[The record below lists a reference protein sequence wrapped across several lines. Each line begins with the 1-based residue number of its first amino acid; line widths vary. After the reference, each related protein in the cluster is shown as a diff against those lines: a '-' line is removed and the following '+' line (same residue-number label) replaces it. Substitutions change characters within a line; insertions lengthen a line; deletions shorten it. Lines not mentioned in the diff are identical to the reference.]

1 MKKVLLKIGGMTC
14 SACSNGLEKYLNKQ
28 DGVERANVNLVMNNA
43 SIEYDDKKLSLKDIE
58 KFVDKAGFE
67 SLGIDNLKKEER
79 KKSGEKINLILTSI
93 FSIPRFISFLTLFEA
108 FSKINGVSFII
119 YHHPVSFSQSQ
130 LVQYLTNNGFSPFIF
145 HIFPSFIASKFGSSC
160 GAVVGITA

>member
-14 SACSNGLEKYLNKQ
+14 SACSSGLEKYLNKQ

-67 SLGIDNLKKEER
+67 SLGIDNLKNEER

-93 FSIPRFISFLTLFEA
+93 FSIMILYVSMAHMIGLPDIPFLSMMEHPLNYAVSLLVLTTVVLGLGY
-108 FSKINGVSFII
+108 SILKNGIKNLI
-119 YHHPVSFSQSQ
+119 H
-130 LVQYLTNNGFSPFIF
+130 
-145 HIFPSFIASKFGSSC
+145 
-160 GAVVGITA
+160 